1 MSAPPT
7 TRPTGKATARRP
19 AFDRHTAERL
29 ATTEYARVVDLLDRL
44 TPEQWAAPTDCPGWD
59 VRAMAGHVL
68 GMMQMVASK
77 RELVRQQ
84 LTSTRHAK
92 RDKGLMIDALTA
104 LQVRQNADLT
114 TDELVAE
121 IRRLAPR
128 AVTGRIRLP
137 ELLRRQAMNDEEDG
151 WWTFAYLMDAILT
164 RDPFM
169 HRVDM
174 SRAAGEPVE
183 LTAEHDG
190 VLVDDVVRE
199 WAGRH
204 GAPFVLELTGPAG
217 GMWQEGEG
225 GEELSLDAVEFC
237 RVLSGRA
244 PGDGLLVTR
253 VPF

>member
-7 TRPTGKATARRP
+7 TQPTDKASARRP
-19 AFDRHTAERL
+19 AIDRHTAHRL
-29 ATTEYARVVDLLDRL
+29 ATTEYARVADLLGRL
-44 TPEQWAAPTDCPGWD
+44 TPEQWAAPTDCPSWD

-68 GMMQMVASK
+68 GMMQMVAAR

-84 LTSTRHAK
+84 LMATRYAK

-128 AVTGRIRLP
+128 AVRGRTRLP
-137 ELLRRQAMNDEEDG
+137 ELLRRQTMKDEEDG
-151 WWTFAYLMDAILT
+151 WWTFAYLMDVILT

-169 HRVDM
+169 HRVDI
-174 SRAAGEPVE
+174 SRAVGEPLE

-190 VLVDDVVRE
+190 VLIDDVARE

-217 GMWQEGEG
+217 GRRQQGEG
-225 GEELSLDAVEFC
+225 GEHLTLDAVKFC
-237 RVLSGRA
+237 RILSGRV
-244 PGDGLLVTR
+244 PGEGLLATR